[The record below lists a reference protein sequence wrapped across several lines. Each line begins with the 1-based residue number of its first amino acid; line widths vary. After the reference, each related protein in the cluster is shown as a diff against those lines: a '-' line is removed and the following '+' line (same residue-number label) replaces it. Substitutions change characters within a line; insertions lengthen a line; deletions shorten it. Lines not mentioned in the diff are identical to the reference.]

1 MKKLLSMAL
10 CMGILTTFPG
20 LSLATN
26 GDNLIGIGP
35 ISRSMGGVG
44 IAAPQDAISAVFAN
58 PAAMCVGPYCPNT
71 EVDFAGTLFMPDVNA
86 KLSGPGVG
94 GTVRAKS
101 NDDVYAIPAFGLSV
115 PIGEAVNPP
124 NWRFGLAAYGVSGLG
139 VDYRETD
146 IDQPNPNFGGFPLAA
161 GTFSSLN
168 VMRFAPA
175 VAFQPTSKLSFG
187 LASVVEYANL
197 DLGEGSSWNY
207 GFGIQT
213 GAIFKATDYLSL
225 GLNYI
230 SPRKVN
236 HQDVND
242 FNGDGTL
249 DNLTLSSPQEL
260 GLGVAFTFKNFLIEV
275 DGKWINWSDAD
286 GYEDFQWNDQ
296 YVLALGVQYEPIS
309 GLFLRAGYNYGKNP
323 LEKNN
328 GFNGQSLRSV

>member
-1 MKKLLSMAL
+1 
-10 CMGILTTFPG
+10 
-20 LSLATN
+20 
-26 GDNLIGIGP
+26 
-35 ISRSMGGVG
+35 
-44 IAAPQDAISAVFAN
+44 
-58 PAAMCVGPYCPNT
+58 
-71 EVDFAGTLFMPDVNA
+71 
-86 KLSGPGVG
+86 
-94 GTVRAKS
+94 
-101 NDDVYAIPAFGLSV
+101 
-115 PIGEAVNPP
+115 
-124 NWRFGLAAYGVSGLG
+124 
-139 VDYRETD
+139 
-146 IDQPNPNFGGFPLAA
+146 
-161 GTFSSLN
+161 
-168 VMRFAPA
+168 
-175 VAFQPTSKLSFG
+175 
-187 LASVVEYANL
+187 L

-260 GLGVAFTFKNFLIEV
+260 GLGVAFTFKNFLFEV

-323 LEKNN
+323 LEKND
-328 GFNGQSLRSV
+328 GFNGQSLRSVQGKTLPRYYYETFRTIGFPAIVQHHVTFGIGYQFTANFGVNLGYMHAFKETFKENGTDITGQPVQIESQLEESSIDFGLTWRF